1 MAYFVHF
8 IFSSV
13 LEKLTQEP
21 HVFRT
26 RNSTYSIMLI
36 LLTLLCMHNKH
47 ASKAMHKVILI
58 IS

>member
-1 MAYFVHF
+1 MAYFVHL
-8 IFSSV
+8 IFSSM

-36 LLTLLCMHNKH
+36 LLLCMHNKH
-47 ASKAMHKVILI
+47 ASKAMHKMILI